1 MQSQTLH
8 EYRQQQDVK
17 QDDQFGR
24 RNKINFAIL
33 TNLTRYVV
41 ESFDSQLI
49 LPLGVVVQI
58 CRPNLFY
65 YNYVAESVFY
75 GRQER

>member
-41 ESFDSQLI
+41 ESFDS
-49 LPLGVVVQI
+49 
-58 CRPNLFY
+58 
-65 YNYVAESVFY
+65 
-75 GRQER
+75 